1 MEVRDRG
8 KKLVKNLAPLI
19 GARPDS
25 KKWNPRTGSV
35 VSKNLRIASLVCL
48 DLKNDTLINN
58 CIKYKFRNKLTL
70 QAANIHKLAREYSPL
85 VLNTEY
91 FIESLKT
98 GENITELR
106 DLLFLSSLDKNVNDS
121 AILDILE
128 REREY
133 EVLEVYKYILFILL
147 ETYSL
152 YYSLYEFSVEG
163 LKPNKMQLGR
173 KRINELANDIEYVKY
188 QLGQVNLNTI
198 DLTHHLSV
206 LLMNVLAVNY
216 DINKY
221 FIET

>member
-1 MEVRDRG
+1 MEVRERG
-8 KKLVKNLAPLI
+8 QKLVKNLAPLV

-48 DLKNDTLINN
+48 DLKNDTLIDNH
-58 CIKYKFRNKLTL
+58 IKYKFRNKLTL
-70 QAANIHKLAREYSPL
+70 QSSNIHKLARDYSPL

-91 FIESLKT
+91 FIESLRT

-106 DLLFLSSLDKNVNDS
+106 DLLFLSSLEKNVNDS

-128 REREY
+128 RDREY
-133 EVLEVYKYILFILL
+133 EVLDVYKYVLFILL
-147 ETYSL
+147 ESYSL

-163 LKPNKMQLGR
+163 LNPNKMQLGR

>member
-1 MEVRDRG
+1 MEVRERG
-8 KKLVKNLAPLI
+8 QKLVKNLAPLV

-48 DLKNDTLINN
+48 DLKNDTVIENH
-58 CIKYKFRNKLTL
+58 IKYKFRNKLTL
-70 QAANIHKLAREYSPL
+70 QASNIHKLARDYSPL

-91 FIESLKT
+91 FIESLRT

-106 DLLFLSSLDKNVNDS
+106 DLLFLSSLEKNVNDS

-128 REREY
+128 RDREY
-133 EVLEVYKYILFILL
+133 EVLDVYKYVLFILL
-147 ETYSL
+147 ESYSL

-163 LKPNKMQLGR
+163 LNPNKMQLGR

>member
-1 MEVRDRG
+1 MEVRERG
-8 KKLVKNLAPLI
+8 QKLVKNLAPLV

-48 DLKNDTLINN
+48 DLKNDTVIDNH
-58 CIKYKFRNKLTL
+58 IKYKFRNKLTL
-70 QAANIHKLAREYSPL
+70 QASNIHKLARDYSPL

-91 FIESLKT
+91 FIESLRT

-106 DLLFLSSLDKNVNDS
+106 DLLFLSSLEKNVNDS

-128 REREY
+128 RDREY
-133 EVLEVYKYILFILL
+133 EVLDVYKYVLFILL
-147 ETYSL
+147 ESYSL

-163 LKPNKMQLGR
+163 LNPNKMQLGR

>member
-1 MEVRDRG
+1 MEVRERG
-8 KKLVKNLAPLI
+8 QKLVKNLAPLV

-48 DLKNDTLINN
+48 DLKNDTLIDNH
-58 CIKYKFRNKLTL
+58 IKYKFRNKLTL
-70 QAANIHKLAREYSPL
+70 QASNIHKLARDYSPL

-91 FIESLKT
+91 FIESLRT

-106 DLLFLSSLDKNVNDS
+106 DLLFLSSLEKNVNDS

-128 REREY
+128 RDREY
-133 EVLEVYKYILFILL
+133 EVLDVYKYVLFILL
-147 ETYSL
+147 ESYSL

-163 LKPNKMQLGR
+163 LNPNKMQLGR